1 MLAPSSTDFLA
12 TCSPPWCP
20 ALRCQPR
27 PSYLLCRSSSSAR
40 PGRRVARSPARTA
53 RLPAALALLP
63 APDPRSPMFPWP
75 KLSSSPSSSALI
87 HGRATGSSPAQH
99 SSCVAASSPSTPSGF
114 LALLFSG
121 CRSCLPLSSTTTPG
135 HSTTTCL
142 LLLLSSARVGM
153 RSPASLPAS
162 AELADAPARRT
173 PATSPCHA
181 YFPEVGARQRP
192 LFLHFVGRV
201 FPPHTPPAP
210 LAMAWM
216 TDVLLLCHVQAVTG
230 WWVVHYVGLT
240 ELSVRCR
247 GCRRSACPN
256 PGHNSR
262 HALCRHADSTLSSF
276 FILIFSSTS
285 RGARLCTAADR
296 RRPSELSVV
305 AHVHLRVLGDV
316 GGNVSAR
323 CSLVVRGCA

>member
-121 CRSCLPLSSTTTPG
+121 CRSCLPLSSTTTSG
-135 HSTTTCL
+135 HCTTTCL
-142 LLLLSSARVGM
+142 LLLSSSARVGM

-162 AELADAPARRT
+162 AELANAPARRT

-181 YFPEVGARQRP
+181 YFPVVGARQRP
-192 LFLHFVGRV
+192 LFLHFVGCV

-210 LAMAWM
+210 LVMAWM
-216 TDVLLLCHVQAVTG
+216 TDV
-230 WWVVHYVGLT
+230 
-240 ELSVRCR
+240 
-247 GCRRSACPN
+247 SAPVSCS
-256 PGHNSR
+256 SR
-262 HALCRHADSTLSSF
+262 HWLVGCALCRAHRVFGALSQMPSLSS
-276 FILIFSSTS
+276 SKSW
-285 RGARLCTAADR
+285 
-296 RRPSELSVV
+296 P
-305 AHVHLRVLGDV
+305 
-316 GGNVSAR
+316 
-323 CSLVVRGCA
+323 